1 MSPHFLYILILI
13 ADSLT
18 HWQPN
23 LSTDQNEIYFK
34 GKNVSL
40 SRSLIKKLTL
50 VQHFVNCDSLVF
62 QTGADLLL
70 KVHFL
75 LCVQAY

>member
-1 MSPHFLYILILI
+1 M
-13 ADSLT
+13 
-18 HWQPN
+18 
-23 LSTDQNEIYFK
+23 
-34 GKNVSL
+34 KNVSL
-40 SRSLIKKLTL
+40 SRSLLKEFTL

-75 LCVQAY
+75 LCVLAY